1 MLQLKYGDLL
11 PADALVLRSNDLK
24 VDEAA
29 LTGESDLVRKGHDI
43 DPVLLS
49 GRFSSVALHSLL
61 LRSPFAAAAAA
72 YAPASSAFDAC
83 SIEPPN
89 TVSVQHSSKP
99 MRL

>member
-61 LRSPFAAAAAA
+61 LRSPFAAAAA
-72 YAPASSAFDAC
+72 YAPASPAFDAC